1 MISIAVDNQ
10 KWKQRLHSSFILLIF
25 LFLYVPLVVFIL
37 LSFNEPH
44 PNKQNI
50 SSTLNFGKLTF
61 ENYQKFFNYED
72 KDGFRGGMFEALTNS
87 FTIAFVATPIAV
99 FIGLLTAVNIWR
111 HNERNKNY
119 VFATSNFSI
128 SCPDIIQGIAFSI
141 LFYAL
146 IVPVGINLGFFTIIL
161 AHIAFSIPYVIV
173 FIYPKLAKISKSVLN
188 ASYDLNYGFFEFLF
202 EILVPMLLPNLAGAA
217 LLVFSIS
224 FDDFIIT
231 NLVKGSVSTITT
243 ELYNMKQGVKAWSTV
258 FGTLMILGVTGV
270 FLIKWA
276 IKSWRSND

>member
-1 MISIAVDNQ
+1 MISLAIDGQ
-10 KWKQRLHSSFILLIF
+10 KWKQRFQSSFILLIF
-25 LFLYVPLVVFIL
+25 LFLYVPLAVFML
-37 LSFNEPH
+37 LSFNNAH
-44 PNKQNI
+44 DKKDNVV
-50 SSTLNFGKLTF
+50 TKLQFNQFNF
-61 ENYQKFFNYED
+61 ENYRKFFTDEE
-72 KDGFRGGMFEALTNS
+72 GFNGGMFNALTNS

-146 IVPVGINLGFFTIIL
+146 LVPLGIDLGFFTIIL
-161 AHIAFSIPYVIV
+161 AHVAFSIPYVIV
-173 FIYPKLAKISKSVLN
+173 FIYPKLSKISKSVLY
-188 ASYDLNYGFFEFLF
+188 ASYDLNYGFFECLF

-258 FGTLMILGVTGV
+258 FGTLMILGITGV
-270 FLIKWA
+270 FLVNWA